1 MGDHVSRGHSSERGA
16 SGTYKTGAARLAI
29 ATNAR
34 IVPIAVASGRCWPR
48 KSFTFIPGT
57 IAVSIGEPIAP
68 GPGESSA
75 DLMDKVSEWIEAEM
89 RQIDPDAYRT
99 EPLTED
105 SAARERALTEA
116 LEARAAAARAA
127 QGGVPEES

>member
-1 MGDHVSRGHSSERGA
+1 
-16 SGTYKTGAARLAI
+16 
-29 ATNAR
+29 
-34 IVPIAVASGRCWPR
+34 
-48 KSFTFIPGT
+48 
-57 IAVSIGEPIAP
+57 
-68 GPGESSA
+68 
-75 DLMDKVSEWIEAEM
+75 M